1 VNIKVYAVMD
11 VGDSDILGV
20 YLSKPEAQDSAD
32 GLAYW
37 CRCTVQETKLE
48 ISFGLLFR
56 LMFDKS

>member
-1 VNIKVYAVMD
+1 MNIKVYAVVD

-20 YLSKPEAQDSAD
+20 YLSKPEAQAYAD
-32 GLAYW
+32 YLANCYI
-37 CRCTVQETKLE
+37 CYVQETELE